1 MKGSRFLTELVDCST
16 FQKGKLNLIEAPTGC
31 GKTYFA
37 LKHIPSLV
45 KNPLYKVA
53 FLIDTTNGKEQAAR
67 IDMQKAATKVEPLD
81 PKGDTIWLGVVDKD
95 GNAVSWASSGTSGFK
110 GSKKKTPFAAGMSA
124 EAAGK
129 AAYDSGMRKVD
140 VFVRGLG
147 SGRETA
153 IRSLQ
158 TAGLEILSITDV
170 TPVPHNGCRPPK
182 RPRG

>member
-1 MKGSRFLTELVDCST
+1 MAYKARKRKVKKNIPEGQAHIHST
-16 FQKGKLNLIEAPTGC
+16 FN
-31 GKTYFA
+31 
-37 LKHIPSLV
+37 
-45 KNPLYKVA
+45 N
-53 FLIDTTNGKEQAAR
+53 
-67 IDMQKAATKVEPLD
+67 
-81 PKGDTIWLGVVDKD
+81 TIVTITDKD

-182 RPRG
+182 RPSG